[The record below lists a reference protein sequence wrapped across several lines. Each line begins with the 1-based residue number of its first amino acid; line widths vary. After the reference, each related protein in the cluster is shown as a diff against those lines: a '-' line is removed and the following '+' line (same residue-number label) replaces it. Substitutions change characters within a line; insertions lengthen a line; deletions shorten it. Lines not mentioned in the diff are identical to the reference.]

1 MDHKYCNDI
10 LGGGVIMGKVLL
22 LMLALLACAAFATEY
37 LVEDELL
44 TPDPSPKIG
53 GTLRLV
59 LASTPESFLLYGSL
73 DSSSYSVIMGPMY
86 SPLVE
91 MHPVTNEIKPALAKS
106 WTVSA
111 DGKEVTFKIREAYWS
126 DGTPIT
132 SDDVVVTFQYFVM
145 NKYARG
151 NSIDRFT
158 IPDEKG
164 VNKMIEWIK
173 IDDKTVKAILPS
185 PYGAFFTVLSHV
197 YIYPKHKLEP
207 LIDKNDLGSV
217 NKVWLSNTDPK
228 EIVVNGPYKL
238 VQLITDQKLVLER
251 NPYFWK
257 VDKYGNRLP
266 YFDRVEYLIIRDA
279 EMRLAKFMAGEIDFM
294 AIASRDFPML
304 KEKEL
309 TGKTPYVVY
318 ATQPNQP
325 TPSPIHISF
334 NFDVDDPEL
343 RDLFKK
349 LEFREAMEYA
359 LNRTRIID
367 EVFAS
372 LAIPAAGLILPSNK
386 AFYNPKVEQ
395 LLRPYDLKKAN
406 ELLDKLGLTKKD
418 KEGYRLF
425 PSGKR
430 VEFNLLVQN
439 SPKEYQDV
447 AVIFAEDLKR
457 IGIKVN
463 LQILDASLVGQ
474 MFGAGNFQ
482 AGIRA
487 FGNQPD
493 LQLRKAIWQPGTQLY
508 YWHYSTMDKNKTPPQ
523 PVFEAMLDWEKRI
536 WELFEKA
543 QIEMDPVKRK
553 AYYDEVQ
560 ELYHIY
566 LPVIFVCKGMNIW
579 GFNKTLGNAGLTE
592 DNMLRFTVWTSYRK

>member
-1 MDHKYCNDI
+1 
-10 LGGGVIMGKVLL
+10 
-22 LMLALLACAAFATEY
+22 
-37 LVEDELL
+37 
-44 TPDPSPKIG
+44 
-53 GTLRLV
+53 
-59 LASTPESFLLYGSL
+59 
-73 DSSSYSVIMGPMY
+73 
-86 SPLVE
+86 
-91 MHPVTNEIKPALAKS
+91 
-106 WTVSA
+106 
-111 DGKEVTFKIREAYWS
+111 
-126 DGTPIT
+126 
-132 SDDVVVTFQYFVM
+132 
-145 NKYARG
+145 
-151 NSIDRFT
+151 
-158 IPDEKG
+158 
-164 VNKMIEWIK
+164 
-173 IDDKTVKAILPS
+173 
-185 PYGAFFTVLSHV
+185 
-197 YIYPKHKLEP
+197 
-207 LIDKNDLGSV
+207 
-217 NKVWLSNTDPK
+217 
-228 EIVVNGPYKL
+228 
-238 VQLITDQKLVLER
+238 
-251 NPYFWK
+251 
-257 VDKYGNRLP
+257 
-266 YFDRVEYLIIRDA
+266 
-279 EMRLAKFMAGEIDFM
+279 
-294 AIASRDFPML
+294 
-304 KEKEL
+304 
-309 TGKTPYVVY
+309 
-318 ATQPNQP
+318 
-325 TPSPIHISF
+325 
-334 NFDVDDPEL
+334 VDDPEL

-367 EVFAS
+367 EVFAG
-372 LAIPAAGLILPSNK
+372 LAIPDAGLILPSNK

-425 PSGKR
+425 ASGKR

-508 YWHYSTMDKNKTPPQ
+508 YWHYSTMDKTKTPPQ

>member
-1 MDHKYCNDI
+1 M
-10 LGGGVIMGKVLL
+10 
-22 LMLALLACAAFATEY
+22 F
-37 LVEDELL
+37 
-44 TPDPSPKIG
+44 
-53 GTLRLV
+53 
-59 LASTPESFLLYGSL
+59 
-73 DSSSYSVIMGPMY
+73 

-106 WTVSA
+106 WVVSA
-111 DGKEVTFKIREAYWS
+111 DGKEVTFRLREAYWS

-132 SDDVVVTFQYFVM
+132 ADDVVFTFQYFVM
-145 NKYARG
+145 NQYARG
-151 NSIDRFT
+151 NSIARFT

-164 VNKMIEWIK
+164 VNKMIEWVK

-228 EIVVNGPYKL
+228 EIVVNGPFKP

-257 VDKYGNRLP
+257 VDRFGNRLP

-279 EMRLAKFMAGEIDFM
+279 EIRLAKFMAGEIDFM
-294 AIASRDFPML
+294 AISSRDFPML
-304 KEKEL
+304 KEQEL

-318 ATQPNQP
+318 ATQPTQA

-343 RDLFKK
+343 RDLFRK

-359 LNRTRIID
+359 LNRERIID
-367 EVFAS
+367 EVFAG
-372 LAIPAAGLILPSNK
+372 LAIPDAGLILPSNK
-386 AFYNPKVEQ
+386 AFYNPKVEE

-406 ELLDKLGLTKKD
+406 ELLDKIGLTKRD

-425 PSGKR
+425 PSGRR

-447 AVIFAEDLKR
+447 AVIFAEDLKK

-474 MFGAGNFQ
+474 MFGASNFQ

-508 YWHYSTMDKNKTPPQ
+508 YWHYSTMDKTKTPPQ
-523 PVFEAMLDWEKRI
+523 PVFEEMLDWEKRI

-543 QIEMDPVKRK
+543 QIEMDPAKRK

-560 ELYHIY
+560 ELYHTY

-579 GFNKTLGNAGLTE
+579 GFNKTLGNAGVTE
-592 DNMLRFTVWTSYRK
+592 EGVPIFTVWTSYRK

>member
-1 MDHKYCNDI
+1 MRKF
-10 LGGGVIMGKVLL
+10 LLVLL
-22 LMLALLACAAFATEY
+22 AALACLVFATEY
-37 LVEDELL
+37 MVEDELV
-44 TPDPSPKIG
+44 TPDPSPKSG
-53 GTLRLV
+53 GTLRLL
-59 LASTPESFLLYGSL
+59 LASTPESYLLYGTL
-73 DSSSYSVIMGPMY
+73 DSSSYSVIMGPMF
-86 SPLVE
+86 SPLVA
-91 MHPVTNEIKPALAKS
+91 MHPVTNEIVPALAKS
-106 WTVSA
+106 WSTSP
-111 DGKEVTFKIREAYWS
+111 DGKEVTFKLREAYWS

-132 SDDVVVTFQYFVM
+132 ADDVVFTFKYFVM
-145 NKYARG
+145 NQYARG
-151 NSIDRFT
+151 NSIARFT
-158 IPDEKG
+158 IPDEHG
-164 VNKMIEWIK
+164 VNKMIEWVK

-228 EIVVNGPYKL
+228 EIVVNGPFKP

-257 VDKYGNRLP
+257 VDRFGNRLP

-294 AIASRDFPML
+294 AISSKDFPML
-304 KEKEL
+304 KEQEL

-318 ATQPNQP
+318 ATQPTQA

-343 RDLFKK
+343 RDLFRK

-359 LNRTRIID
+359 LNRERIID
-367 EVFAS
+367 EVFAG
-372 LAIPAAGLILPSNK
+372 LAIPDAGLILPSNK
-386 AFYNPKVEQ
+386 AFYNPKVEE

-406 ELLDKLGLTKKD
+406 ELLDKIGLTKRD

-425 PSGKR
+425 PSGRR

-447 AVIFAEDLKR
+447 ALIFAEDLKR

-463 LQILDASLVGQ
+463 LQILDASLVGE

-508 YWHYSTMDKNKTPPQ
+508 YWHYSTMDKTKTPPQ
-523 PVFEAMLDWEKRI
+523 PVFEEMLDWEKRI

-543 QIEMDPVKRK
+543 QIEMDPAKRK

-560 ELYHIY
+560 ELYHTY

-579 GFNKTLGNAGLTE
+579 GFNKTLGNAGVTE
-592 DNMLRFTVWTSYRK
+592 EGVPIFIVWTSYRK

>member
-1 MDHKYCNDI
+1 MKKLFLVI
-10 LGGGVIMGKVLL
+10 LAV
-22 LMLALLACAAFATEY
+22 LACIVLATEY
-37 LVEDELL
+37 AVEDELL
-44 TPDPSPKIG
+44 TPDFSPKIG

-59 LASTPESFLLYGSL
+59 LASTPESYLLYGTL
-73 DSSSYSVIMGPMY
+73 DSSSYSVIMGPMF
-86 SPLVE
+86 STLVE
-91 MHPVTNEIKPALAKS
+91 MHPVTNEIRPALAKS
-106 WTVSA
+106 WTVSP
-111 DGKEVTFKIREAYWS
+111 DGKEVTFKLREAYWS

-132 SDDVVVTFQYFVM
+132 ADDVVFTFQYFVM
-145 NKYARG
+145 NQYARG
-151 NSIDRFT
+151 NSIARFT
-158 IPDEKG
+158 IPDEQG
-164 VNKMIEWIK
+164 VNRMIEWVK
-173 IDDKTVKAILPS
+173 VDDKTVKAILPS

-217 NKVWLSNTDPK
+217 NKIWLSNTDPK
-228 EIVVNGPYKL
+228 EIVVNGPFKP

-257 VDKYGNRLP
+257 VDRFGNKLP

-279 EMRLAKFMAGEIDFM
+279 EMRTAKFMAGEIDFM
-294 AIASRDFPML
+294 AIASRDYPML
-304 KEKEL
+304 KEQEL

-334 NFDVDDPEL
+334 NFDVDDPDL
-343 RDLFKK
+343 RGLFTR

-359 LNRTRIID
+359 LNRQRIID
-367 EVFAS
+367 EVFAG
-372 LAIPAAGLILPSNK
+372 LAIPDAGLILPSNK

-406 ELLDKLGLTKKD
+406 ELLDKLGLTKRD

-425 PSGKR
+425 PNGKR

-447 AVIFAEDLKR
+447 ALIFVEDLKKL
-457 IGIKVN
+457 GIKVN
-463 LQILDASLVGQ
+463 LQILDSSLVGE

-508 YWHYSTMDKNKTPPQ
+508 YWHYSTMDKTKTPPQ
-523 PVFEAMLDWEKRI
+523 PVFENMFDWEKRI

-543 QIEMDPVKRK
+543 QIEMDPSKRK

-579 GFNKTLGNAGLTE
+579 GFNKTLGNAGLT
-592 DNMLRFTVWTSYRK
+592 DDGMLRFTVWTSYRK

>member
-1 MDHKYCNDI
+1 MRK
-10 LGGGVIMGKVLL
+10 LLAVLL
-22 LMLALLACAAFATEY
+22 TSLVCLVFATEY
-37 LVEDELL
+37 LVQDELL
-44 TPDPSPKIG
+44 TPDPSPKTG
-53 GTLRLV
+53 GTLRLA
-59 LASTPESFLLYGSL
+59 LASTPESFLLYGTL
-73 DSSSYSVIMGPMY
+73 DGSSYSVIMGPMF

-106 WTVSA
+106 WVVSA
-111 DGKEVTFKIREAYWS
+111 DGKEVTFRLREAYWS

-132 SDDVVVTFQYFVM
+132 ADDVVFTFQYFVM
-145 NKYARG
+145 NQYARG
-151 NSIDRFT
+151 NSIARFT

-164 VNKMIEWIK
+164 VNKMIEWVK
-173 IDDKTVKAILPS
+173 IEDKTVKAILPS

-217 NKVWLSNTDPK
+217 NKVWLSNTDLK
-228 EIVVNGPYKL
+228 EIVVNGPFKP

-257 VDKYGNRLP
+257 VDRFGNRLP

-279 EMRLAKFMAGEIDFM
+279 EIRLAKFMAGEIDFM
-294 AIASRDFPML
+294 AISSRDFPML
-304 KEKEL
+304 KEQEL

-318 ATQPNQP
+318 ATQPTQA

-343 RDLFKK
+343 RDLFRK

-359 LNRTRIID
+359 LNRERIID
-367 EVFAS
+367 EVFAG
-372 LAIPAAGLILPSNK
+372 LAIPDAGLILPSNK
-386 AFYNPKVEQ
+386 AFYNPKVEE

-406 ELLDKLGLTKKD
+406 ELLDKIGLTKRD

-425 PSGKR
+425 PSGRR

-447 AVIFAEDLKR
+447 AVIFAEDLKK

-474 MFGAGNFQ
+474 MFGASNFQ
-482 AGIRA
+482 SGIRA

-508 YWHYSTMDKNKTPPQ
+508 YWHYSTMDKTKTPPQ
-523 PVFEAMLDWEKRI
+523 PVFEEMLDWEKRI

-543 QIEMDPVKRK
+543 QIEMDPAKRK

-560 ELYHIY
+560 ELYHTY

-579 GFNKTLGNAGLTE
+579 GFNKTLGNAGVTE
-592 DNMLRFTVWTSYRK
+592 EGVPIFTDWTSYRK

>member
-1 MDHKYCNDI
+1 MRK
-10 LGGGVIMGKVLL
+10 LLAVLL
-22 LMLALLACAAFATEY
+22 TSLVCLVFATEY
-37 LVEDELL
+37 LVQDELL
-44 TPDPSPKIG
+44 TPDPSPKTG
-53 GTLRLV
+53 GTLRLA
-59 LASTPESFLLYGSL
+59 LASTPESFLLYGTL
-73 DSSSYSVIMGPMY
+73 DGSSYSVIMGPMF

-106 WTVSA
+106 WIVSA
-111 DGKEVTFKIREAYWS
+111 DGKEVTFRLREAYWS

-132 SDDVVVTFQYFVM
+132 ADDVVFTFQYFVM
-145 NKYARG
+145 NQYARG
-151 NSIDRFT
+151 NSIARFT

-164 VNKMIEWIK
+164 VNKMIEWVK

-228 EIVVNGPYKL
+228 EIVVNGPFKP

-257 VDKYGNRLP
+257 VDRFGNRLP

-279 EMRLAKFMAGEIDFM
+279 EIRLAKFMAGEIDFM
-294 AIASRDFPML
+294 AISSRDFPML
-304 KEKEL
+304 KEQEL

-318 ATQPNQP
+318 ATQPTQA

-343 RDLFKK
+343 RDLFRK

-359 LNRTRIID
+359 LNRERIID
-367 EVFAS
+367 EVFAG
-372 LAIPAAGLILPSNK
+372 LAIPDAGLILPSNK
-386 AFYNPKVEQ
+386 AFYNPKVEE

-406 ELLDKLGLTKKD
+406 ELLDKIGLTKRD

-425 PSGKR
+425 PSGRR

-447 AVIFAEDLKR
+447 AVIFAEDLKK

-474 MFGAGNFQ
+474 MFGASNFQ

-508 YWHYSTMDKNKTPPQ
+508 YWHYSTMDKTKTPPQ
-523 PVFEAMLDWEKRI
+523 PVFEEMLDWEKRI

-543 QIEMDPVKRK
+543 QIEMDPAKRK

-560 ELYHIY
+560 ELYHTY

-579 GFNKTLGNAGLTE
+579 GFNKTLGNAGVTE
-592 DNMLRFTVWTSYRK
+592 EGVPIFTVWTSYRK

>member
-1 MDHKYCNDI
+1 MKKLFLVI
-10 LGGGVIMGKVLL
+10 LAV
-22 LMLALLACAAFATEY
+22 LACVAFATEY
-37 LVEDELL
+37 AVEDELL

-53 GTLRLV
+53 GTLRLA
-59 LASTPESFLLYGSL
+59 LASTPESYLLYGTL
-73 DSSSYSVIMGPMY
+73 DSSSYSVIMGPMF
-86 SPLVE
+86 STLVE
-91 MHPVTNEIKPALAKS
+91 MHPVTNEIRPALAKS
-106 WTVSA
+106 WTIST
-111 DGKEVTFKIREAYWS
+111 DGKEVTFKLREAYWS
-126 DGTPIT
+126 DGRPIT
-132 SDDVVVTFQYFVM
+132 ADDVVFTFQYFVM
-145 NKYARG
+145 NQYARG
-151 NSIDRFT
+151 NSIARFT
-158 IPDEKG
+158 IPDEQG
-164 VNKMIEWIK
+164 VNRMIEWVK
-173 IDDKTVKAILPS
+173 VDDKTVKAILPS

-217 NKVWLSNTDPK
+217 NKAWLSNTDPK
-228 EIVVNGPYKL
+228 EIVVNGPFKP

-257 VDKYGNRLP
+257 VDRFGNKLP

-279 EMRLAKFMAGEIDFM
+279 EMRTAKFMAGEIDFM
-294 AIASRDFPML
+294 AIASRDYPML
-304 KEKEL
+304 KEQEL

-318 ATQPNQP
+318 ATQPNQA

-334 NFDVDDPEL
+334 NFDVDDPDL
-343 RDLFKK
+343 RSLFTK

-359 LNRTRIID
+359 LNRQRIID
-367 EVFAS
+367 EVFAG
-372 LAIPAAGLILPSNK
+372 LAIPDAGLILPSNK

-406 ELLDKLGLTKKD
+406 ELLDKLGLTKRD

-425 PSGKR
+425 PNGKR

-447 AVIFAEDLKR
+447 ALIFAEDLRKL
-457 IGIKVN
+457 GIKVN
-463 LQILDASLVGQ
+463 LQILDSSLVGE
-474 MFGAGNFQ
+474 MFGASNFQ

-508 YWHYSTMDKNKTPPQ
+508 YWHYSTMDKTKTPPQ
-523 PVFEAMLDWEKRI
+523 PVFENMLDWEKKI

-543 QIEMDPVKRK
+543 QIEMDPAKRK

-579 GFNKTLGNAGLTE
+579 GFNKTLGNAGLTN
-592 DNMLRFTVWTSYRK
+592 DGMLRFTVWTSYRK

>member
-1 MDHKYCNDI
+1 MK
-10 LGGGVIMGKVLL
+10 KFLL
-22 LMLALLACAAFATEY
+22 LVFVFLSCLILAAEFLI
-37 LVEDELL
+37 EDELL
-44 TPDPSPKIG
+44 TPDRSPKWG

-59 LASTPESFLLYGSL
+59 LASTPESFLMYGTL
-73 DSSSYSVIMGPMY
+73 DSSTYSITMGPMF

-91 MHPVTNEIKPALAKS
+91 MHPITNEIRPALAKS
-106 WTVSA
+106 WVVSP
-111 DGKEVTFKIREAYWS
+111 DGKEVTFYLREAYWS
-126 DGTPIT
+126 DGKPIT
-132 SDDVVVTFQYFVM
+132 SDDVIFTFKYFVM
-145 NKYARG
+145 NQFARG

-164 VNKMIEWIK
+164 VNRMIEWVK
-173 IDDKTVKAILPS
+173 IDDKTVKALLPS
-185 PYGAFFTVLSHV
+185 PYGAFYTVLSHV

-217 NKVWLSNTDPK
+217 NKIWLSNTDPK
-228 EIVVNGPYKL
+228 EIVVNGPFKP

-251 NPYFWK
+251 NPNFWK
-257 VDKYGNRLP
+257 ADKYGYRLP
-266 YFDRVEYLIIRDA
+266 YFDRIEYLIIRD
-279 EMRLAKFMAGEIDFM
+279 EQVRLAKFMAGEIDFM
-294 AIASRDFPML
+294 AISSRDYPML
-304 KEKEL
+304 KEQEL

-343 RDLFKK
+343 RELFRK
-349 LEFREAMEYA
+349 LEFREAMEHV
-359 LNRTRIID
+359 LNRERIIE
-367 EVFAS
+367 EVFAG
-372 LAIPAAGLILPSNK
+372 LAIPDAGLMLPSNK

-406 ELLDKLGLTKKD
+406 ELLDKIGLTRRD

-430 VEFNLLVQN
+430 VEFNLLVQS

-447 AVIFAEDLKR
+447 ALIFAEDAKKV
-457 IGIKVN
+457 GVKVN

-493 LQLRKAIWQPGTQLY
+493 PQLRKAIWQPGTQLY
-508 YWHYSTMDKNKTPPQ
+508 YWHYSTMDRTKTPPQ
-523 PVFEAMLDWEKRI
+523 PVFENMFDWEKRI
-536 WELFEKA
+536 WELFEKG
-543 QIEMDPVKRK
+543 QVEMDPIKRK
-553 AYYDEVQ
+553 AYYDEWQ

-579 GFNKTLGNAGLTE
+579 GFNKTLGNAGLT
-592 DNMLRFTVWTSYRK
+592 DDGMLRFTVWTSYRK